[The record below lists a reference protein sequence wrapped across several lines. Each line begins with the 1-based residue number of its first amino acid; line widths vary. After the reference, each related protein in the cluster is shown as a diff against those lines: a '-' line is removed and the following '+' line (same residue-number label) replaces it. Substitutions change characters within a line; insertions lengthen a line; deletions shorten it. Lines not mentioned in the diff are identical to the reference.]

1 MSTAL
6 ERIDIDKE
14 TLGHA
19 LIDRRLDVPKNQR
32 SYAWEEE
39 HVTDLYKDL
48 AGEINAGNPE
58 YFLGSIVAVATG
70 DGHVEINDGQ
80 QRLATTAILLAAI
93 RDFFDKAGDS
103 KNSAAD

>member
-1 MSTAL
+1 MPTSL

-39 HVTDLYKDL
+39 HISDLYKDL

-58 YFLGSIVAVATG
+58 YFLGSIVAVATSSPP
-70 DGHVEINDGQ
+70 
-80 QRLATTAILLAAI
+80 RLLSCSGNLWLPIPGAVIAQHGPTP
-93 RDFFDKAGDS
+93 D
-103 KNSAAD
+103 